1 MPSTVWIWAGFVA
14 LVLVLLSLD
23 LFVFHRKAHVVK
35 VREALL
41 WSGFWIALAL
51 IFNVAVYFMYE
62 NHFLGLGL
70 KDPATGEVR
79 TDAADNQPLNGANAA
94 AKFLT
99 GYVVEKSLSVDNL
112 FVIALLFGYFAIPPM
127 LQHRVLFWGIVGALV
142 MRGLMIG
149 VGATL
154 IQRFSWILLVFGVF
168 LIYTAWKMLTGD
180 LKPDPENNTVI
191 RWARKVFPVT
201 TEIHGTRFLV
211 REGELGADEKVLAP
225 GSGGVPGSA
234 DLAHAVTP
242 ATDDAT
248 ASAATA
254 VAAPVTTAT
263 SAPASASSSGKWVLT
278 PLALAL
284 ISVETT
290 DLIFAVDS
298 IPAIFAITTD
308 PFLVFTSN
316 IFAILGLRSLYFALA
331 GVMEKFKYLNVS
343 LAAILALVGVKML
356 AGKWLH
362 QIHGMSFYMLG
373 LIFLILGAGVVAS
386 IIAARRDAAAGD
398 VRA

>member
-1 MPSTVWIWAGFVA
+1 MQPTVWIWAGFVT

-41 WSGFWIALAL
+41 WSAFWIALAL

-62 NHFLGLGL
+62 NHVLGLGR
-70 KDPATGEVR
+70 DPGTGQVR
-79 TDAADNQPLNGANAA
+79 VDAADNQQLNGANAA

-142 MRGLMIG
+142 MRGVMIG
-149 VGATL
+149 VGAQL
-154 IQRFSWILLVFGVF
+154 IERFKWILLVFGVF

-180 LKPDPENNTVI
+180 LKPDPEKNTI
-191 RWARKVFPVT
+191 IKWARKFFPVT
-201 TEIHGTRFLV
+201 TEIHGTHFLV
-211 REGELGADEKVLAP
+211 RESELGANEKVLPP
-225 GSGGVPGSA
+225 GVEPVHGAA
-234 DLAHAVTP
+234 DLAHALPP
-242 ATDDAT
+242 AVDDAT
-248 ASAATA
+248 APAATA
-254 VAAPVTTAT
+254 VAAPATTA
-263 SAPASASSSGKWVLT
+263 APARTPAPASSGKWVLT

-331 GVMEKFKYLNVS
+331 GVMEKFKYLSVS

-373 LIFLILGAGVVAS
+373 LIFLILGAGIAAS
-386 IIAARRDAAAGD
+386 IVAARRDEAAGAA
-398 VRA
+398 RP